1 MTFIRIKMFKKI
13 FFLFFL
19 FFLYFPNPSNSE
31 IIKNIKVEGNVRIS
45 SETINVFS
53 QVSINDNLESSE
65 INDVLKKI
73 YSTGY
78 FENVNVEFNE
88 GILFIKVIENPII
101 QNIIYEGI
109 KAQKIKDIITKNLN
123 LRERSPFNEIYLSA
137 DKDKIIESLKSAGYF
152 FAKVEIF
159 KEVFEDNKIDIIYKI
174 DIGDKAKIKKISFLG
189 NKVFK
194 DNKLKRI
201 IISEEYK
208 FWKIIS
214 GKKYLN
220 TDIVSLDERLLR
232 NYYLNKGYYNSKVN
246 SAFAKLVNDE
256 GFELIFNINAGKKV
270 FFNDLK
276 LILPIDFDK
285 NNFIKL
291 DNIFK
296 EVKNE
301 PYSLYTIQKII
312 EELEEITLNEEY
324 RSINASI
331 NEEIVDNKIN
341 IIFNIEKTNDTYV
354 EKINIFGNS
363 ITRENVIRNKF
374 FLDEGDPY
382 NEILKNKTINE
393 IKSLNFFKEVDVE
406 VLDGQSANSK
416 VLNITVEE
424 KPTGEIAAIAGV
436 GTSGN
441 TIGFSVKENN
451 FLGKGIGLNSN
462 LTLSS
467 NSIDGLLS
475 VTNPNIF
482 NSDKSITASLESS
495 ELDKLSDYGYKTSK
509 TGFLI
514 STNFEY
520 LDDFRLGVGNSNYY
534 QNIETDSTASEAQKK
549 QRDDYWDSYLK
560 LDFDYDKRN
569 QKFQTNSGFRS
580 FYSLDIPIISE
591 TNTLVNSYNFQNYV
605 ELYENNITTFS
616 LYLNSV
622 NSITGND
629 VKLSER
635 LYIPSSKLRG
645 FKFGAVGP
653 KSGSDYIGGNYIG
666 AINLI
671 STLPQLLENSQNLDF
686 SIFFDAANV
695 WGVDF
700 DSSINDSNDIRSSIG
715 IALDWLTPIGPLN
728 FSLSQ
733 PITKSS
739 TDEVETFRFNLGTT
753 F

>member
-19 FFLYFPNPSNSE
+19 FFLYFPNSSNSE

-194 DNKLKRI
+194 DNKLKRL

-393 IKSLNFFKEVDVE
+393 IKSLNFFKKVEVDVFE
-406 VLDGQSANSK
+406 GQSANTK

-549 QRDDYWDSYLK
+549 QRGDYWDSYLK

-580 FYSLDIPIISE
+580 FYSLDIPIISD
-591 TNTLVNSYNFQNYV
+591 TNTLLNSYSFQNYV

-645 FKFGAVGP
+645 FKYGAVGP
-653 KSGSDYIGGNYIG
+653 KSGSDYVGGNYVG

-671 STLPQLLENSQNLDF
+671 TTLPQLLENSQNIDF
-686 SIFFDAANV
+686 SVFLDTANI
-695 WGVDF
+695 WGVDY
-700 DSSINDSNDIRSSIG
+700 DSSINDSNELRSSFG

-739 TDEVETFRFNLGTT
+739 TDQVETFRFNLGTT